1 MSQRKTNPAMLG
13 LFVVGGLLLIFIT
26 VFSLAGGKLL
36 TRKQAVVMHFGGSIY
51 GLQVGAPVVFR
62 GVRLGSIS
70 SIGLSYDK
78 ATQNVVIPV
87 TAELDR
93 DMLRNV
99 SGGNKS
105 DDPARALPGMID
117 RGLRAQLAM
126 QSLLTGQLYVD
137 LDFHPEK
144 PALRVNGGDPDAE
157 IPTISTTFQDLQNQ
171 VEELDFKRLVADVS
185 AIASSTRTL
194 LGSPELNQAVKDL
207 ASTTANLRSLTHK
220 LDQQVTPLASSVQ
233 GVAKAA
239 TTALGDVGKA
249 ADKVGASADRMGN
262 TVAGVGATVDRVAG
276 NFGPNAPLV
285 QSLTRSADELAA
297 TAAALRRA
305 SADDAPLNQN
315 LQRTLQDVSKAA
327 RALRELAQ
335 TLEQQPESLLKGRQ

>member
-1 MSQRKTNPAMLG
+1 MSRKKFNPALLG
-13 LFVVGGLLLIFIT
+13 LFVVGGLLLIFVT

-36 TRKQAVVMHFGGSIY
+36 VRKQAVVMHFGGSIY

-78 ATQNVVIPV
+78 ATSRVVIPV

-93 DMLRNV
+93 EMLRNV

-105 DDPARALPGMID
+105 DDPGLALPGMID

-126 QSLLTGQLYVD
+126 QSILTGQLYVD

-144 PALRVNGGDPDAE
+144 PLQRLSGSDPDAE

-185 AIASSTRTL
+185 AIASSTRSL
-194 LGSPELNQAVKDL
+194 LGSQELNQAIKDL
-207 ASTTANLRSLTHK
+207 AGTTANLSRLTDK
-220 LDQQVTPLASSVQ
+220 LDRQIKPLATSVQ
-233 GVAKAA
+233 DVAKVA
-239 TTALGDVGKA
+239 TVALGDIGRA
-249 ADKVGASADRMGN
+249 ADKVGKSADRMGD
-262 TVAGVGATVDRVAG
+262 TVADVGTTVNRVSG
-276 NFGPNAPLV
+276 TFGPEAPLV
-285 QSLTRSADELAA
+285 QSLIRSADELSA
-297 TAAALRRA
+297 TAAALRQA
-305 SADDAPLNQN
+305 SGDNAPLNQN
-315 LQRTLQDVSKAA
+315 LQRTLQDVGKAA

-335 TLEQQPESLLKGRQ
+335 TLEQQPEALIKGRK

>member
-13 LFVVGGLLLIFIT
+13 LFVVGGLLLIFVT

-36 TRKQAVVMHFGGSIY
+36 VRKQPVVMHFGGSIY

-78 ATQNVVIPV
+78 ATSSVVIPV

-93 DMLRNV
+93 EMLRSV

-105 DDPARALPGMID
+105 DDPVRALPGMIE

-144 PALRVNGGDPDAE
+144 PALKVNGDDPDAE

-185 AIASSTRTL
+185 AIASSTRNL
-194 LGSPELNQAVKDL
+194 MGSPELNQAVKDL
-207 ASTTANLRSLTHK
+207 AATTANLRSLTDK
-220 LDQQVTPLASSVQ
+220 LDRQVKPLAATVQ
-233 GVAKAA
+233 NVAQAA
-239 TTALGDVGKA
+239 TVALADVGKA
-249 ADKVGASADRMGN
+249 ADKVGQSADRMGD
-262 TVAGVGATVDRVAG
+262 TVAGVGATVDRVSG
-276 NFGPNAPLV
+276 SFGPDAPLV
-285 QSLTRSADELAA
+285 HSLIRSADELSA
-297 TAAALRRA
+297 TAAALRQA
-305 SADDAPLNQN
+305 TGDNAPLNQN
-315 LQRTLQDVSKAA
+315 LQRTLQDVGKAA

-335 TLEQQPESLLKGRQ
+335 TLEQQPEALIKGRQ